1 MAVIDAKVIAL
12 YVGRCCSPN
21 GSPDVAKIAKE
32 LVPTVDAIISRYL
45 GWSPSLATHTEYL
58 PGEKATGRQLF
69 GIDFGPGGMN
79 GVTSVT
85 GGRFPGSQG
94 NQNPF
99 VLLAG
104 KPTRTITS
112 VHINPNA
119 WDAGTDGG
127 DWPATTLQDVNSY
140 ALDFGRSGTPAMSK
154 TGKLYLRFGAIFN
167 IPRSIRVVYTSGYS
181 ASELEN
187 EFADI
192 TAAYGLTL
200 AAWIAK
206 TLSSRSVGSASNS
219 GQVAG
224 KPVSG
229 VSVKDFSVTFASGMG
244 AGQFGGGTGG
254 NSGGAGGAIPDEAA
268 SLLLPHVGLAKY
280 LNR

>member
-12 YVGRCCSPN
+12 YVGRCCSPA
-21 GSPDVAKIAKE
+21 GSPDIAKIATA
-32 LVPTVDAIISRYL
+32 LVPTVDAIISRFL
-45 GWSPSLATHTEYL
+45 GWSPSLATHTEFL
-58 PGEKATGRQLF
+58 PGEKNNAQLF
-69 GIDFGPGGMN
+69 GIDFGPGGLS
-79 GVTSVT
+79 GVTNVT
-85 GGRFPGSQG
+85 GGRFPGSRG
-94 NQNPF
+94 NQDPYL
-99 VLLAG
+99 LLAG
-104 KPTRTITS
+104 RPVRTITTL
-112 VHINPNA
+112 HINSSA
-119 WDAGTDGG
+119 WDEGTEGG
-127 DWPATTLQDVNSY
+127 DWPADTLQETNSY
-140 ALDFGRSGTPAMSK
+140 YLDFSRPGSPGMCR

-167 IPRSIRVVYTSGYS
+167 IPRSVKVVYTSGYS

-206 TLSSRSVGSASNS
+206 TLASRSVGSASNS
-219 GQVAG
+219 GAVAG
-224 KPVSG
+224 KPVSS
-229 VSVKDFSVTFASGMG
+229 VSVKDFSVTFASGLG

-268 SLLLPHVGLAKY
+268 ALLLPHVAIAKY